1 MLTSSRHFNSKVNFH
16 LNIGTENLTT
26 GDEDERKRTFFGD
39 LIKFSGSRKFFG
51 EFFFQSKKP
60 KKRSGDKKFGLASV
74 VCPKPP
80 TTFFTERSNSVEN
93 FGRTEDVQNFG
104 TETFFDR
111 GKRWTGSNWK
121 IQLFDLPVF
130 CNCLFR
136 GTSAKHIL

>member
-16 LNIGTENLTT
+16 LEIGTENLTT
-26 GDEDERKRTFFGD
+26 GDEKRKRTFFRD

-51 EFFFQSKKP
+51 EFFFSEQKTE
-60 KKRSGDKKFGLASV
+60 KRSGGKKFGLASV

-93 FGRTEDVQNFG
+93 FGRTVDLRNFG

-111 GKRWTGSNWK
+111 GRRWTGSK
-121 IQLFDLPVF
+121 LEDSMI
-130 CNCLFR
+130 
-136 GTSAKHIL
+136 

>member
-51 EFFFQSKKP
+51 EFFFKKT

-93 FGRTEDVQNFG
+93 FGRTGDVRNFG
-104 TETFFDR
+104 TETFLI
-111 GKRWTGSNWK
+111 GGGGGQGPNWK
-121 IQLFDLPVF
+121 IQ
-130 CNCLFR
+130 
-136 GTSAKHIL
+136 